1 MHATNPVGAAL
12 LRLLALVLALV
23 PVVVLPGH
31 LDFSRLPQQAFV
43 QAAALVLGLAWL
55 TRGGGDLEQRPRGAL
70 DLPLLAFLGWSGLSL
85 LVAAD
90 PLAGLRT
97 LGHWLACALAYILVS
112 RLARPEDARRL
123 CGALLL
129 GGAGVALVGLSQGLF
144 DLELVPQAVA
154 PASTLANRNVA
165 AAFVV
170 VVMPLALVPWST
182 PLARRAAWAAVVL
195 MAAFLPL
202 TRSRA
207 AALGVAL
214 QLLLLAALL
223 RKMAGPGPGER
234 RPWIVVPAVVL
245 LALGG
250 AAWLTRVDP
259 MKQRSVD
266 IRADLAASAFSMARE
281 RPLLGFGLGGFTQA
295 YPAYGPPVAS
305 VLGDPLRVESPH
317 AEPLQVVAETG
328 VPGLLALL
336 WMAVATV
343 RTLRRRLVSPDPN
356 VRRLGLA
363 LALALAGFGVDA
375 ALGFPLRV
383 GAAPLVL
390 AVLLG
395 MLTAAERTLPLPAE
409 QPRTLARLPGF
420 GPSVAAVALIL
431 IAATLADS
439 VRRLSVDGAR
449 YRALLFPVAHAQTRP
464 ACGPGLTLARHA
476 DGRIDLAASNVPLAE
491 VLKCLEAE
499 TGLKVEY
506 EGPEPRQ
513 PVAVTL
519 EGEPLAS
526 ALASLLEGLG
536 VNYLLSRDPSGVDR
550 LVLFSAGSRPEPARG
565 TPRPAPA
572 GVPDLEPSA
581 AEETPVPEAQPFG
594 PPGGAPGLPGAGAP
608 GDPGAPFPEPAEGW
622 GERAPY
628 PEEPGELS
636 PMTLQLGRRPGS
648 GVASRTSPGSRGFA
662 GTGGA

>member
-1 MHATNPVGAAL
+1 
-12 LRLLALVLALV
+12 
-23 PVVVLPGH
+23 
-31 LDFSRLPQQAFV
+31 
-43 QAAALVLGLAWL
+43 
-55 TRGGGDLEQRPRGAL
+55 
-70 DLPLLAFLGWSGLSL
+70 
-85 LVAAD
+85 
-90 PLAGLRT
+90 
-97 LGHWLACALAYILVS
+97 
-112 RLARPEDARRL
+112 
-123 CGALLL
+123 
-129 GGAGVALVGLSQGLF
+129 
-144 DLELVPQAVA
+144 
-154 PASTLANRNVA
+154 
-165 AAFVV
+165 
-170 VVMPLALVPWST
+170 
-182 PLARRAAWAAVVL
+182 
-195 MAAFLPL
+195 
-202 TRSRA
+202 
-207 AALGVAL
+207 
-214 QLLLLAALL
+214 
-223 RKMAGPGPGER
+223 
-234 RPWIVVPAVVL
+234 
-245 LALGG
+245 
-250 AAWLTRVDP
+250 